1 MIGAMLRRLLLVLV
15 LGAALA
21 QSVPALAQDAPTADD
36 YTTFDTTA
44 LQIDDLVAKA
54 QIDDERLT
62 AMRAE
67 MVKWRTTFS
76 TAQASNADQIT
87 TVKNQIAALGPLP
100 ADGQTEDAMIAKRRG
115 ELTEALAKLQ
125 APVLAATEAATRADS
140 TIAAID
146 KLIRERHADKLLRL
160 SPSALNP
167 VNWPT
172 AVSMFRWM
180 GQWIYDETRWRF
192 TRPMNVDQLRDNA
205 PLIVVLLLA
214 AVVLLARGGAWMRR
228 LTYWLL
234 TKTHMRGRNL
244 ISGIVSLGQVVLPF
258 AGAVMLYLAME
269 RASLFGPIILSLF
282 ETLPAVVL
290 VIFLT
295 RWLAHHIFPLD
306 PDEESAIGLG
316 TEGRAEG
323 RLQAVLLGISVAL
336 YDLVAAWI
344 VPRAS
349 NFLGGAATNIGADRA
364 QQVAQAT
371 DAAISVIV
379 VPLQIFAALALF
391 RLGRILR
398 RESAKARSGGEG
410 AFRFEL
416 IYWVSSAAIAISVI
430 APVLG
435 VIGYVSA
442 ANALIW
448 PAINT
453 LSLFAMVV
461 VLQGFFAEL
470 YVTIAR
476 NPDARKDGLLPV
488 IAGLVFTCAA
498 LPLLAL
504 IWGARVVDLADLW
517 TSFRTG
523 VSLGGVR
530 ISPTSFIILV
540 AVFGIG
546 YAATKLVQG
555 GLKASILPRTSLD
568 QGGRNA
574 IVSGVGYAGIFL
586 SALLAIT
593 AAGIDL
599 SGFAL
604 VASALSVGIGFGLQT
619 IVSNFVSGIILLVER
634 PVSEGDWI
642 EVGTTSGI
650 VKAISVRSTRI
661 QTFDRSDVIVPNSD
675 LITGR
680 VTNWTRFN
688 LSGRVIVP
696 VSVPF
701 TTNSRRVEAVL
712 REIVEA
718 QPLAI
723 LNPPPVIALM
733 GFGAEVM
740 NFEIRMIIRDI
751 NFQVAV
757 RSEINHQIAERFQA
771 EGILFSN
778 AHRDYLKRIA
788 DEAAAEAEKK
798 AEEQAAQEAV
808 AMFMAPAPHPLA
820 APDDEN
826 LDDAGA
832 IDAKPLKSGS
842 VKSSP
847 VQKPKDPRA

>member
-1 MIGAMLRRLLLVLV
+1 MIALMLRRLLLVLLLLAV
-15 LGAALA
+15 LGQAG
-21 QSVPALAQDAPTADD
+21 PTLAQDVLNPDD
-36 YTTFDTTA
+36 YKAFDTTVS
-44 LQIDDLVAKA
+44 QIEDVVVKA
-54 QIDDERLT
+54 QVDDERLGS
-62 AMRAE
+62 MRAE
-67 MVKWRTTFS
+67 MVKWRATFS
-76 TAQASNADQIT
+76 AAQGSNADQIA
-87 TVKNQIAALGPLP
+87 TVKNQIAALGPVP
-100 ADGQTEDAMIAKRRG
+100 AEGQTEDDMIAKRRI
-115 ELTEALAKLQ
+115 ELSAELAKLQ
-125 APVLAATEAATRADS
+125 APVLSATEATTRADS
-140 TIAAID
+140 TIASID

-180 GQWIYDETRWRF
+180 GQWIWDETRWRF

-205 PLIVVLLLA
+205 PLIVVLVLA
-214 AVVLLARGGAWMRR
+214 AIVLLVRGGHWMRR

-234 TKTHMRGRNL
+234 GKTHMRGRNL
-244 ISGIVSLGQVVLPF
+244 ISGIVSLGQVALPV
-258 AGAVMLYLAME
+258 AGAVLLYMALE

-282 ETLPAVVL
+282 EIMPVIVL

-295 RWLAHHIFPLD
+295 RWLAHHIFPVD
-306 PDEESAIGLG
+306 PAEESAIGLG
-316 TEGRAEG
+316 PEGRAEG

-344 VPRAS
+344 VPRAA

-379 VPLQIFAALALF
+379 VPLQVFAAVALF
-391 RLGRILR
+391 RLGQMLR
-398 RESAKARSGGEG
+398 QQSAVGRSGGEG

-416 IYWVSSAAIAISVI
+416 IYWVSSAAIAIAVV

-470 YVTIAR
+470 YVTVAR
-476 NPDARKDGLLPV
+476 TPEARHDGLMPI
-488 IAGLVFTCAA
+488 IAGLVISCAA

-504 IWGARVVDLADLW
+504 IWGARVVDLVDLW
-517 TSFRTG
+517 AAFRSG

-540 AVFGIG
+540 AVFGVS
-546 YAATKLVQG
+546 YAVTRLLQG
-555 GLKASILPRTSLD
+555 GLKSSILPRTSLD
-568 QGGRNA
+568 QGGKNA
-574 IVSGVGYAGIFL
+574 IVSGVGYAGVFL

-619 IVSNFVSGIILLVER
+619 IVSNFVSGVILLVER

-688 LSGRVIVP
+688 MSGRLIVP

-701 TTNSRRVEAVL
+701 TSDSRRVEAIL

-723 LNPPPVIALM
+723 LTPPPIIALM
-733 GFGAEVM
+733 GFTGELM
-740 NFEIRMIIRDI
+740 NFEIRVIVRDI
-751 NFQVAV
+751 YFQVAV
-757 RSEINHQIAERFQA
+757 RSEINHQIAERFHA
-771 EGILFSN
+771 EGILFTN
-778 AHRDYLKRIA
+778 AHRDYLKRLA
-788 DEAAAEAEKK
+788 DEAAAEAEAA
-798 AEEQAAQEAV
+798 AEEQANLDAV
-808 AMFMAPAPHPLA
+808 QAFLSPQPAPKRLSNLA
-820 APDDEN
+820 RADAAADADSPDN
-826 LDDAGA
+826 AGRNNT
-832 IDAKPLKSGS
+832 
-842 VKSSP
+842 
-847 VQKPKDPRA
+847 PKDTDA

>member
-1 MIGAMLRRLLLVLV
+1 MIARMLRRLLLVLV
-15 LGAALA
+15 LAAALG
-21 QSVPALAQDAPTADD
+21 QNLPAFAQDAPSVDD
-36 YTTFDTTA
+36 YKVFDTTVS
-44 LQIDDLVAKA
+44 QIEDMVAKA
-54 QIDDERLT
+54 QVNDERLSN
-62 AMRAE
+62 MRAE
-67 MVKWRTTFS
+67 MVKWRSTFS
-76 TAQASNADQIT
+76 TAQGSNADQIT
-87 TVKNQIAALGPLP
+87 TVKNQIAALGPVP
-100 ADGQTEDAMIAKRRG
+100 AEGQSEDPMIAQRRV
-115 ELTEALAKLQ
+115 ELNDALAKLQ
-125 APVLAATEAATRADS
+125 APVLAATEATTRADS
-140 TIAAID
+140 TIASID

-180 GQWIYDETRWRF
+180 GQWIWDETRWRF

-205 PLIVVLLLA
+205 PLIVVLVLSAL
-214 AVVLLARGGAWMRR
+214 VLLLRGGAWMRR

-234 TKTHMRGRNL
+234 SKTHMRGRNL
-244 ISGIVSLGQVVLPF
+244 ISGIVSLGQIALPV
-258 AGAVMLYLAME
+258 AGAVLLYLALE

-295 RWLAHHIFPLD
+295 RWLAYHVFPTD
-306 PDEESAIGLG
+306 PAQESVIGLG
-316 TEGRAEG
+316 PEGRAEG
-323 RLQAVLLGISVAL
+323 RLQAVLLGVSVAL
-336 YDLVAAWI
+336 YDLVTAWI
-344 VPRAS
+344 VPRAA
-349 NFLGGAATNIGADRA
+349 NFLGGAASNIGADRA

-371 DAAISVIV
+371 DAAISVIL
-379 VPLQIFAALALF
+379 VPLQIFAAVALF
-391 RLGRILR
+391 RLGQILR
-398 RESAKARSGGEG
+398 RQSAAGRSAGEA

-416 IYWVSSAAIAISVI
+416 IYWVSSAAIAIAVA
-430 APVLG
+430 APALG

-453 LSLFAMVV
+453 LSLLAMVA

-470 YVTIAR
+470 YVAVARPAEAR
-476 NPDARKDGLLPV
+476 NDGLMPI
-488 IAGLVFTCAA
+488 IAGLVLTFAA

-504 IWGARVVDLADLW
+504 IWGARVVDLLDLW
-517 TSFRTG
+517 AAFRSG

-530 ISPTSFIILV
+530 ISPTNFIILV
-540 AVFGIG
+540 AVFGIS
-546 YAATKLVQG
+546 YAVTRLVQG
-555 GLKASILPRTSLD
+555 GLKSSILPRTSLD

-574 IVSGVGYAGIFL
+574 IVSGVGYAGVFL

-619 IVSNFVSGIILLVER
+619 IVSNFVSGVILLVER

-650 VKAISVRSTRI
+650 VKTISVRSTRI
-661 QTFDRSDVIVPNSD
+661 QTFDRADVIVPNSD

-688 LSGRVIVP
+688 MSGRMIVP
-696 VSVPF
+696 VAVPF
-701 TTNSRRVEAVL
+701 TTDSRRVEAIL

-723 LNPPPVIALM
+723 LNPAPVIALM
-733 GFGAEVM
+733 GFTGEQM
-740 NFEIRMIIRDI
+740 MFEIRLILRDI
-751 NFQVAV
+751 YFQVAV
-757 RSEINHQIAERFQA
+757 RSEINHQIAERFHA
-771 EGILFSN
+771 EGITFTN
-778 AHRDYLKRIA
+778 AHRDYLKRLA
-788 DEAAAEAEKK
+788 DEAAAEAEVMQ
-798 AEEQAAQEAV
+798 ENQALADAVDAFMSPVPAQIAAIGGDV
-808 AMFMAPAPHPLA
+808 AQAPLDTSDPTVAPAA
-820 APDDEN
+820 A
-826 LDDAGA
+826 
-832 IDAKPLKSGS
+832 
-842 VKSSP
+842 
-847 VQKPKDPRA
+847 KDTDT

>member
-1 MIGAMLRRLLLVLV
+1 MITAMLRRLLLVLLLLV
-15 LGAALA
+15 AVA
-21 QSVPALAQDAPTADD
+21 QTAPAFAQDLPNPDD
-36 YTTFDTTA
+36 YKAFDTSV
-44 LQIDDLVAKA
+44 LQIEDLVGKA
-54 QIDDERLT
+54 QINDERLSN
-62 AMRAE
+62 MRAE
-67 MVKWRTTFS
+67 MVKWRSTFS
-76 TAQASNADQIT
+76 AAQGSNADQIA
-87 TVKNQIAALGPLP
+87 TVKNQIAALGPIP
-100 ADGQTEDAMIAKRRG
+100 AEGQSEDAMIAKRRV
-115 ELTEALAKLQ
+115 ELNDGLAKLQ
-125 APVLAATEAATRADS
+125 APVLTATEATTRADS
-140 TIAAID
+140 TIASID

-180 GQWIYDETRWRF
+180 GQWIWDETRWRF

-205 PLIVVLLLA
+205 PLIVVLVLSAL
-214 AVVLLARGGAWMRR
+214 VLLLRGGSWMRR

-234 TKTHMRGRNL
+234 SKTHMRGRNL
-244 ISGIVSLGQVVLPF
+244 ISGIVSLGQVALPVV
-258 AGAVMLYLAME
+258 GAVLLYLALE

-295 RWLAHHIFPLD
+295 RWLAYHVFPSD
-306 PDEESAIGLG
+306 PAQESAIGLG
-316 TEGRAEG
+316 VDGRAEG
-323 RLQAVLLGISVAL
+323 RLQAVLLGVSVAL
-336 YDLVAAWI
+336 YDLVTAWI
-344 VPRAS
+344 VPRAA
-349 NFLGGAATNIGADRA
+349 NFLGGAANNIGADRA

-379 VPLQIFAALALF
+379 VPLQIFAAIALF
-391 RLGRILR
+391 RLGQILR
-398 RESAKARSGGEG
+398 RQSAVGRSGGDA

-416 IYWVSSAAIAISVI
+416 IYWVSSAAIAIAVV
-430 APVLG
+430 APALG

-453 LSLFAMVV
+453 LSLLALVA
-461 VLQGFFAEL
+461 VLQGFFSEL
-470 YVTIAR
+470 YVTVARAPEAR
-476 NPDARKDGLLPV
+476 NDGLMPI
-488 IAGLVFTCAA
+488 IAGLVITCAA

-504 IWGARVVDLADLW
+504 IWGARVVDLVDLW
-517 TSFRTG
+517 TAFRSG

-530 ISPTSFIILV
+530 ISPTNFIILV
-540 AVFGIG
+540 AVFGIS
-546 YAATKLVQG
+546 YAVTRLVQG
-555 GLKASILPRTSLD
+555 GLKSSILPRTSLD

-574 IVSGVGYAGIFL
+574 IVSGVGYAGVFL

-619 IVSNFVSGIILLVER
+619 IVSNFVSGVILLVER

-688 LSGRVIVP
+688 MSGRMIVP

-701 TTNSRRVEAVL
+701 TSDSRRVEAIL

-723 LNPPPVIALM
+723 LNPAPVIALM
-733 GFGAEVM
+733 GFTGELM
-740 NFEIRMIIRDI
+740 NFEIRVIVRDI
-751 NFQVAV
+751 YFQVAV
-757 RSEINHQIAERFQA
+757 RSEINHQIAERFHA

-778 AHRDYLKRIA
+778 AHRDYLKRLA
-788 DEAAAEAEKK
+788 DEAAAEAEAK
-798 AEEQAAQEAV
+798 AEEQANLDAV
-808 AMFMAPAPHPLA
+808 QALLSPALAHKRLSSPDAAPATADRP
-820 APDDEN
+820 N
-826 LDDAGA
+826 NT
-832 IDAKPLKSGS
+832 AK
-842 VKSSP
+842 
-847 VQKPKDPRA
+847 DTNA

>member
-1 MIGAMLRRLLLVLV
+1 MLRRGLLVLA
-15 LGAALA
+15 LLLATLA
-21 QSVPALAQDAPTADD
+21 QTGLALAQDAPAESD
-36 YTTFDTTA
+36 YKAFDSIVSQTE
-44 LQIDDLVAKA
+44 DLVAKA
-54 QIDDERLT
+54 EVSDERLSS
-62 AMRAE
+62 MRAE
-67 MVKWRTTFS
+67 MVKWRSTF
-76 TAQASNADQIT
+76 TAAQGVNADQIA
-87 TVKNQIAALGPLP
+87 TVKNQIAALGPTP
-100 ADGQTEDAMIAKRRG
+100 TEGQTEDPSIAKRRVD
-115 ELTEALAKLQ
+115 LNDALAKLQ
-125 APVLAATEAATRADS
+125 VPVLTAAESSTRADS
-140 TIAAID
+140 TIGAID
-146 KLIRERHADKLLRL
+146 KLIRERQADKLLRL
-160 SPSALNP
+160 SPSAVNP
-167 VNWPT
+167 VNWPP

-180 GQWIYDETRWRF
+180 GQWIWDETRWRF

-205 PLIVVLLLA
+205 PLIVGLLLA
-214 AVVLLARGGAWMRR
+214 AMILLVRGGHWMRR

-234 TKTHMRGRNL
+234 TKTQMRGRNL
-244 ISGIVSLGQVVLPF
+244 ISGFVSLGQVVLPV
-258 AGAVMLYLAME
+258 AGAILLWMALE
-269 RASLFGPIILSLF
+269 RTSLFGPIILSLF

-295 RWLAHHIFPLD
+295 RWLASRIFPAD
-306 PDEESAIGLG
+306 PAQESALG
-316 TEGRAEG
+316 FGVEGRTEG
-323 RLQAVLLGISVAL
+323 RLQAVLLGVSVAL

-344 VPRAS
+344 VPRAA
-349 NFLGGAATNIGADRA
+349 NFLGGSASNIAADRA

-371 DAAISVIV
+371 DAAISVLV

-391 RLGRILR
+391 RLGQILR
-398 RESAKARSGGEG
+398 RQSAAGQGDPDA
-410 AFRFEL
+410 AFRSTL
-416 IYWVSSAAIAISVI
+416 VYWVSSAAIAIAVI
-430 APVLG
+430 APTLG

-453 LSLFAMVV
+453 LSLFAMLV
-461 VLQGFFAEL
+461 VLQGFVAEL
-470 YVTIAR
+470 YVTFTRAPEAR
-476 NPDARKDGLLPV
+476 HDALMPLLAGFV
-488 IAGLVFTCAA
+488 IALAA

-504 IWGARVVDLADLW
+504 IWGARVVDLVELW
-517 TSFRTG
+517 GSFRSG

-530 ISPTSFIILV
+530 ISPTSFLILA
-540 AVFGIG
+540 AVFAIC
-546 YAATKLVQG
+546 YAVTRLLQG
-555 GLKASILPRTSLD
+555 GLKSSILPRTSLD
-568 QGGRNA
+568 QGGQNA
-574 IVSGVGYAGIFL
+574 VVSGVGYAGIFL
-586 SALLAIT
+586 SALLAIN

-619 IVSNFVSGIILLVER
+619 IVSNFVSGVILLVER

-701 TTNSRRVEAVL
+701 TSDSRLVEAIL

-723 LNPPPVIALM
+723 LTPPPVIALM
-733 GFGAEVM
+733 GFTAELM

-757 RSEINHQIAERFQA
+757 RSEINHQIAERFRA

-778 AHRDYLKRIA
+778 AHRDYLKRLA
-788 DEAAAEAEKK
+788 DEAAADAEAK
-798 AEEQAAQEAV
+798 AEEQAALDAV
-808 AMFMAPAPHPLA
+808 AVFLAEPDA
-820 APDDEN
+820 APKSRPK
-826 LDDAGA
+826 
-832 IDAKPLKSGS
+832 AKDTG
-842 VKSSP
+842 V
-847 VQKPKDPRA
+847 

>member
-1 MIGAMLRRLLLVLV
+1 MLRRGLLVLA
-15 LGAALA
+15 LLLATLA
-21 QSVPALAQDAPTADD
+21 QTGAVLAQDAPAESD
-36 YTTFDTTA
+36 YKAFDSIVSQTE
-44 LQIDDLVAKA
+44 DLVAKA
-54 QIDDERLT
+54 EVSDERLSS
-62 AMRAE
+62 MRAE
-67 MVKWRTTFS
+67 MVKWRSTF
-76 TAQASNADQIT
+76 TAAQGVNADQIA
-87 TVKNQIAALGPLP
+87 TVKNQIAALGPTP
-100 ADGQTEDAMIAKRRG
+100 TEGQTEDPSIAKRRVD
-115 ELTEALAKLQ
+115 LNDALAKLQ
-125 APVLAATEAATRADS
+125 VPVLTAAESSTRADS
-140 TIAAID
+140 TIGAID
-146 KLIRERHADKLLRL
+146 KLIRERQADKLLRL
-160 SPSALNP
+160 SPSAVNP
-167 VNWPT
+167 VNWPP

-180 GQWIYDETRWRF
+180 GQWIWDETRWRF

-205 PLIVVLLLA
+205 PLIVGLLLA
-214 AVVLLARGGAWMRR
+214 AMILLVRGGHWMRR

-244 ISGIVSLGQVVLPF
+244 ISGFVSLGQVVLPV
-258 AGAVMLYLAME
+258 AGAILLWMALE
-269 RASLFGPIILSLF
+269 RTSLFGPIILSLF

-295 RWLAHHIFPLD
+295 RWLANRIFPAD
-306 PDEESAIGLG
+306 PAQESALG
-316 TEGRAEG
+316 FGVEGRTEG
-323 RLQAVLLGISVAL
+323 RLQAVLLGVSVAL

-344 VPRAS
+344 VPRAA
-349 NFLGGAATNIGADRA
+349 NFLGGSASNIAADRA

-371 DAAISVIV
+371 DAAISVLV

-391 RLGRILR
+391 RLGQILR
-398 RESAKARSGGEG
+398 RQSAAGQGDADA
-410 AFRFEL
+410 AFRSTL
-416 IYWVSSAAIAISVI
+416 VYWVSSAAIAIAVI
-430 APVLG
+430 APTLG

-453 LSLFAMVV
+453 LSLFAMLV
-461 VLQGFFAEL
+461 VLQGFVAEL
-470 YVTIAR
+470 YVTFTRAPEAR
-476 NPDARKDGLLPV
+476 HDALMPLLAGFV
-488 IAGLVFTCAA
+488 IALAA

-504 IWGARVVDLADLW
+504 IWGARVVDLVELW
-517 TSFRTG
+517 GSFRSG

-530 ISPTSFIILV
+530 ISPTSFLILA
-540 AVFGIG
+540 AVFAIC
-546 YAATKLVQG
+546 YAVTRLLQG
-555 GLKASILPRTSLD
+555 GLKSSILPRTSLD
-568 QGGRNA
+568 QGGQNA
-574 IVSGVGYAGIFL
+574 VVSGVGYAGIFL
-586 SALLAIT
+586 SALLAIN

-619 IVSNFVSGIILLVER
+619 IVSNFVSGVILLVER

-701 TTNSRRVEAVL
+701 TSDSRLVEAIL

-723 LNPPPVIALM
+723 LTPPPVIALM
-733 GFGAEVM
+733 GFTAELM

-757 RSEINHQIAERFQA
+757 RSEINHQIAERFRA

-778 AHRDYLKRIA
+778 AHRDYLKRLA
-788 DEAAAEAEKK
+788 DEAAADAEAK
-798 AEEQAAQEAV
+798 AEEQAALDAV
-808 AMFMAPAPHPLA
+808 AVFLAEPDA
-820 APDDEN
+820 APKSRPK
-826 LDDAGA
+826 
-832 IDAKPLKSGS
+832 AKDTG
-842 VKSSP
+842 V
-847 VQKPKDPRA
+847 

>member
-1 MIGAMLRRLLLVLV
+1 MIGLMLRRLLLVLV
-15 LGAALA
+15 LLAALGQA
-21 QSVPALAQDAPTADD
+21 GPTLAQDAPKAED
-36 YTTFDTTA
+36 YQTFDTTVS
-44 LQIDDLVAKA
+44 QIEDVVVKA
-54 QIDDERLT
+54 QVNDERLSN
-62 AMRAE
+62 MRAE
-67 MVKWRTTFS
+67 MVKWRSTFS
-76 TAQASNADQIT
+76 AAQGSNADQIT
-87 TVKNQIAALGPLP
+87 TVKNQIAALGPVP
-100 ADGQTEDAMIAKRRG
+100 AEGQTEDAMIAKRRG
-115 ELTEALAKLQ
+115 ELSAELAKLQ
-125 APVLAATEAATRADS
+125 APVLTATEATTRADS
-140 TIAAID
+140 TIASID

-180 GQWIYDETRWRF
+180 GQWIWDETRWRF

-205 PLIVVLLLA
+205 PLIVVLVLA
-214 AVVLLARGGAWMRR
+214 ALVLLLRGGSWMR
-228 LTYWLL
+228 LL
-234 TKTHMRGRNL
+234 TKTHMRGRSL
-244 ISGIVSLGQVVLPF
+244 ISGIVSLGQVALPVV
-258 AGAVMLYLAME
+258 GAVLLYLALE

-282 ETLPAVVL
+282 VTLPAVVL

-295 RWLAHHIFPLD
+295 RWLAYHVFPSD
-306 PDEESAIGLG
+306 PAQESAIGLG
-316 TEGRAEG
+316 PDSRAEG
-323 RLQAVLLGISVAL
+323 RLQAVLLGVSVAV
-336 YDLVAAWI
+336 YDLVTAWI
-344 VPRAS
+344 VPRAA
-349 NFLGGAATNIGADRA
+349 NFLGGAANNIGADRA

-371 DAAISVIV
+371 DAVISVIL
-379 VPLQIFAALALF
+379 VPLQVFAAVALF
-391 RLGRILR
+391 RLGQILR
-398 RESAKARSGGEG
+398 RQSAAGRSGGEG

-416 IYWVSSAAIAISVI
+416 IYWVSSAAIAIAVV
-430 APVLG
+430 APALG

-470 YVTIAR
+470 YVTVAR
-476 NPDARKDGLLPV
+476 APEARHDGLMPI
-488 IAGLVFTCAA
+488 IAGLVITCAA

-504 IWGARVVDLADLW
+504 IWGARVDDLVDLWAA
-517 TSFRTG
+517 FRSG

-540 AVFGIG
+540 AVFGIS
-546 YAATKLVQG
+546 YAVTRLVQG
-555 GLKASILPRTSLD
+555 GLKSSILPRTSLD

-574 IVSGVGYAGIFL
+574 IVSGVGYAGVFL

-619 IVSNFVSGIILLVER
+619 IVSNFVSGVILLVER

-661 QTFDRSDVIVPNSD
+661 QTFDRADVIVPNSD

-688 LSGRVIVP
+688 MSGRMIVP

-701 TTNSRRVEAVL
+701 TSDSRRVEAIL

-723 LNPPPVIALM
+723 LTPPPVIALM
-733 GFGAEVM
+733 GFTAELM
-740 NFEIRMIIRDI
+740 NFEIRVIVRDI
-751 NFQVAV
+751 YFRVAV
-757 RSEINHQIAERFQA
+757 RSEINHQIAERFHA

-778 AHRDYLKRIA
+778 AHRDYLKRLA
-788 DEAAAEAEKK
+788 DEAAAEAEAA
-798 AEEQAAQEAV
+798 AEEQA
-808 AMFMAPAPHPLA
+808 
-820 APDDEN
+820 N
-826 LDDAGA
+826 LDAVQALLSPKPARKRLASPASADAVGPDNSGPDNSA
-832 IDAKPLKSGS
+832 KDSDA
-842 VKSSP
+842 
-847 VQKPKDPRA
+847 